1 MKYGIDL
8 HPTSF
13 TVAFRDEKGKVRTR
27 YFYTNDLEKFKKI
40 LTPDDILAIESTSNT
55 YWFYDQLSPYVK
67 EIKVVNTIRFKMITD
82 ASAKTDKLDAKV
94 ILEFLEIGYL
104 PTIRVASK
112 PIQKLRSLFSI
123 YLLSRRNS
131 TSYKNRLHSLLKSN
145 GIFLKNKDIFTKKGI
160 LELKSLELGPED
172 QYQLDLLLEDVD
184 HYAKKLE
191 DIKTQIFSFS
201 VLFPKEVHLL
211 TQIPGISLFIA
222 LAIISDIG
230 DIKYFENEKKLC
242 AYLGLIPRVKESN
255 GKRWDGK
262 MTKAGRK
269 ITRSFLANTIY
280 IWINSSEMYKE
291 YYDRKAKERGKGKAL
306 VAMMRKLIVIIY
318 HMLKKEENYKELN
331 KKKHEVK
338 LNFWLKQIDF
348 FRSLDETKLK
358 KVENDIR
365 WKYDLKYQE
374 EIKEKI
380 EKRKYCA

>member
-1 MKYGIDL
+1 MEYGIDL

-13 TVAFRDEKGKVRTR
+13 TVAFRDIKGKVRTR

-104 PTIRVASK
+104 PTVRVASK

-145 GIFLKNKDIFTKKGI
+145 GIFLKNKNIFTKKGI
-160 LELKSLELGPED
+160 LELKSVELGPED

-191 DIKTQIFSFS
+191 DIKNQIFSFS

-230 DIKYFENEKKLC
+230 DIKYFKNEKKLC

-269 ITRSFLANTIY
+269 ITRSFLANAIY

-318 HMLKKEENYKELN
+318 HMLKKGENYKALN

-338 LNFWLKQIDF
+338 LNYWLKQIDF
-348 FRSLDETKLK
+348 YRNLDETKLK
-358 KVENDIR
+358 KLESDIR
-365 WKYDLKYQE
+365 WKYDLKYQQK
-374 EIKEKI
+374 IKEKI
-380 EKRKYCA
+380 EKKKYCA